1 MKKFSPIWYF
11 IKQVI
16 SNKIKF
22 NLDPDKWSPALQAPG
37 YESIPVKI
45 EVASINSEEEDAQ
58 EVLEVYNMFD
68 YRPGLNIREE
78 DYYVGK

>member
-1 MKKFSPIWYF
+1 M
-11 IKQVI
+11 
-16 SNKIKF
+16 
-22 NLDPDKWSPALQAPG
+22 QAPG

-45 EVASINSEEEDAQ
+45 EVASINSEQEDAQ